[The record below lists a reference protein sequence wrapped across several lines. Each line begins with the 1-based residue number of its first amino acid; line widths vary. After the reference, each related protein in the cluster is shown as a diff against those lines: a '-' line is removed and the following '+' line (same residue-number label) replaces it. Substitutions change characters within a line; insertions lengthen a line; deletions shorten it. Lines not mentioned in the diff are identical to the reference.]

1 MGTDC
6 APCLADNE
14 APGAFMIDI
23 NRLFSTDKKDAVA
36 FYKQEHDLMADER
49 QELHQF
55 FEGTY
60 KTTTVAKSFVGIAA
74 GLTMVWLA
82 RRKRKIS
89 PVYAMAGGIGI
100 SAFVF
105 SYMTPTIYQSKLQE
119 LEKRFGKDS
128 KVYKVVEV
136 TPEGAEYS
144 YYWSEYFNNS
154 ILDQTVRLKDPSKP
168 PAADND
174 VEFVDANV
182 SFGHRSIEDH
192 LIEDNPSTAKGSS
205 WEKVRAQN
213 QQTVEKK
220 E

>member
-1 MGTDC
+1 MEDAET
-6 APCLADNE
+6 
-14 APGAFMIDI
+14 PGATMIDI

-36 FYKQEHDLMADER
+36 FYNEEHDLTADQR

-89 PVYAMAGGIGI
+89 PVYAMAGGIGL

-119 LEKRFGKDS
+119 LERRVGKDS

-144 YYWSEYFNNS
+144 YYWSEYFNSS

-168 PAADND
+168 SASDNE
-174 VEFVDANV
+174 VQFVDTNV

-192 LIEDNPSTAKGSS
+192 LIEDNPATATGSS
-205 WEKVRAQN
+205 WEKLRDQN
-213 QQTVEKK
+213 KQPGEK
-220 E
+220 EE